1 MRLKSIFRSPKG
13 EMNRGETTGG
23 EQIIRHKGTEN
34 SSRHARKDFFVIS
47 CGMDPKFGARISG
60 EIFAA
65 GRDLE

>member
-1 MRLKSIFRSPKG
+1 
-13 EMNRGETTGG
+13 MNRGETTGG